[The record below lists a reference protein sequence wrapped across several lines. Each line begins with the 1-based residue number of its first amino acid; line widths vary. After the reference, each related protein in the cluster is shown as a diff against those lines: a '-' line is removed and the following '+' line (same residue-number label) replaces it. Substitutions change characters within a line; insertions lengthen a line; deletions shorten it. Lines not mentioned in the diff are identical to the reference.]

1 MKTFVRSIAACACT
15 ALIPLIAMAPTHAS
29 PTRTL
34 STVSDTSLT
43 SVEGSESAEGTQIV
57 KDIISILAFGYKVA
71 FDDGVSR
78 AKSGEVT
85 WSMWN
90 GSFGHTLQAAANVS
104 PALAIGYLGWSN
116 GFKGECRQHSYCYNK

>member
-1 MKTFVRSIAACACT
+1 MKTFVRPITACACT

-43 SVEGSESAEGTQIV
+43 SVEGSESAEGKQI
-57 KDIISILAFGYKVA
+57 DIISILAFGYQVA

-90 GSFGHTLQAAANVS
+90 GSFGHALQAAATAS

>member
-1 MKTFVRSIAACACT
+1 MKTFVRPITACACT

-43 SVEGSESAEGTQIV
+43 SVEGSESAEGKQKV
-57 KDIISILAFGYKVA
+57 RDIISILAFGYQVA

-90 GSFGHTLQAAANVS
+90 GSFGHALQAAATAS

>member
-43 SVEGSESAEGTQIV
+43 SAEGKQIV
-57 KDIISILAFGYKVA
+57 RDIISILAFGYKVA

-90 GSFGHTLQAAANVS
+90 GSFGHTLQAAANAS
-104 PALAIGYLGWSN
+104 PALAIGYLGWSH

>member
-1 MKTFVRSIAACACT
+1 MCLHRTNTIDCV
-15 ALIPLIAMAPTHAS
+15 APTHAS

-34 STVSDTSLT
+34 SSVSDTSLT
-43 SVEGSESAEGTQIV
+43 SVEGSESAEGKQI
-57 KDIISILAFGYKVA
+57 DIISILAFGYQVA

-90 GSFGHTLQAAANVS
+90 GSFGHALQAAATAS